1 MWDPQAQP
9 ALSQVKEVVFFFFPG
24 CSILPCNEQIPH
36 PCLSAAVT
44 GENETVLK
52 WRFLQIKG
60 KFSI

>member
-9 ALSQVKEVVFFFFPG
+9 ALSQVKDFFFPG

-44 GENETVLK
+44 GENKTVLK
-52 WRFLQIKG
+52 WSFLQIKER
-60 KFSI
+60 FSI